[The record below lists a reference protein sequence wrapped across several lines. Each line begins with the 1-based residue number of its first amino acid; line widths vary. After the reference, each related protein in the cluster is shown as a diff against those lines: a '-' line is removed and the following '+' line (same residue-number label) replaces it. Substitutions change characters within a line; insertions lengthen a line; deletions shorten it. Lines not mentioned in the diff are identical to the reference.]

1 MTDPVSLGKRV
12 LRYLPRAHLRQII
25 KNTLYQMERV
35 TLEDIIQSK
44 QLHEDILRRDILA
57 VKNRKVY
64 GGLKT
69 LWHFQIAAL
78 LHTRV
83 VGNRPTLPEIL
94 ADDVAYE
101 KLMGNVQRIPRTG
114 TIPARLFEMF
124 RFNQAVT
131 FFRPSEASRLY
142 ALFRASHV
150 LDPTAGWGGR
160 MLAAHALGISY
171 TGIDTNLSLQPGYEG
186 MMALL
191 GDEKMRMIWQDTLEV
206 DYEAIDY
213 DFVLTSTPYVNERG
227 RQIEHYEHMQ
237 MPDLFYEEFLVPL
250 IRKSLRHVKRQGSVC
265 FEMSAL
271 MYGVVSRLFRPAD
284 EQHEGPPVY
293 LIQTRRPDT
302 RSHYYVW
309 R

>member
-1 MTDPVSLGKRV
+1 
-12 LRYLPRAHLRQII
+12 
-25 KNTLYQMERV
+25 MERV
-35 TLEDIIQSK
+35 TLEEIIQSK
-44 QLHEDILRRDILA
+44 QLNDDLLRRDIVA
-57 VKNRKVY
+57 IKNRKAY

-78 LHTRV
+78 LRTRV
-83 VGNRPTLPEIL
+83 VGHRLTLPEIL
-94 ADDVAYE
+94 SSDVAYE
-101 KLMGNVQRIPRTG
+101 KLMGNARRIKKTG
-114 TIPARLFEMF
+114 TIPARLLEMF

-131 FFRPSEASRLY
+131 FFKPFEASRLY

-171 TGIDTNLSLQPGYEG
+171 TGIDTNLSLRPGYKG
-186 MMALL
+186 MIALL
-191 GDEKMRMIWQDTLEV
+191 DNEKMRMIWQDTLEV

-250 IRKSLRHVKRQGSVC
+250 IQKSLRHVKRQGSVC
-265 FEMSAL
+265 FEMSAM
-271 MYGVVSRLFRPAD
+271 MYGEVSRLFRAAD
-284 EQHEGPPVY
+284 EQHEGPSVY
-293 LIQTRRPDT
+293 LFQTRHPET

-309 R
+309 RSHL

>member
-1 MTDPVSLGKRV
+1 
-12 LRYLPRAHLRQII
+12 
-25 KNTLYQMERV
+25 MERV

-44 QLHEDILRRDILA
+44 QLHDDLLRRDIVA
-57 VKNRKVY
+57 VKHRKPY
-64 GGLKT
+64 GGLKI

-78 LHTRV
+78 LRTRV
-83 VGNRPTLPEIL
+83 VGNRPTLAETL
-94 ADDVAYE
+94 SSDVAYE
-101 KLMGNVQRIPRTG
+101 KLMENTRRIHRTG
-114 TIPARLFEMF
+114 TLPNRVLEMF

-142 ALFRASHV
+142 DLCRASHV

-191 GDEKMRMIWQDTLEV
+191 GDEKMRMIWQDTLQV

-213 DFVLTSTPYVNERG
+213 DFVLTSTPYVNKRG

-250 IRKSLRHVKRQGSVC
+250 IQKSLRHVKRKGSVC

-271 MYGVVSRLFRPAD
+271 MYGEVSRLFRAAD
-284 EQHEGPPVY
+284 EQHEAKPHY
-293 LIQTRRPDT
+293 TIQTRRPDT

-309 R
+309 RS

>member
-1 MTDPVSLGKRV
+1 
-12 LRYLPRAHLRQII
+12 
-25 KNTLYQMERV
+25 MERV

-44 QLHEDILRRDILA
+44 QLTEDILRRDIVA
-57 VKNRKVY
+57 IKKRKVY

-78 LHTRV
+78 LRTRV
-83 VGNRPTLPEIL
+83 VGNRPTLAEIL

-101 KLMGNVQRIPRTG
+101 KLMGNVRRIPRTG
-114 TIPARLFEMF
+114 TIPARLLEMF

-142 ALFRASHV
+142 ALCRASHV

-171 TGIDTNLSLQPGYEG
+171 TGVDTNLSLQPGYEG

-271 MYGVVSRLFRPAD
+271 MYEVVSRLFRPAD
-284 EQHEGPPVY
+284 EQHEGIFVY
-293 LIQTRRPDT
+293 LIQTRHPET

-309 R
+309 HS

>member
-1 MTDPVSLGKRV
+1 
-12 LRYLPRAHLRQII
+12 
-25 KNTLYQMERV
+25 MERV
-35 TLEDIIQSK
+35 TLEEIIQSK
-44 QLHEDILRRDILA
+44 QRTEDILRRDIVA
-57 VKNRKVY
+57 VKKRKVY
-64 GGLKT
+64 GGLKI

-78 LHTRV
+78 LRTRV
-83 VGNRPTLPEIL
+83 IGNRPTLAEVL

-101 KLMGNVQRIPRTG
+101 KLMGNVRRIPQAG
-114 TIPARLFEMF
+114 TIPQRLLQMF

-142 ALFRASHV
+142 ERFRASHV

-160 MLAAHALGISY
+160 MIASHALGISY

-191 GDEKMRMIWQDTLEV
+191 GNEKMRMIWQDTLEV

-250 IRKSLRHVKRQGSVC
+250 IQKSLRHVKRQGSVC

-271 MYGVVSRLFRPAD
+271 MYGEVSRIFRAAD
-284 EQHEGPPVY
+284 EQHEAKPHY
-293 LIQTRRPDT
+293 LIQTRHPET

-309 R
+309 RSVCL

>member
-1 MTDPVSLGKRV
+1 
-12 LRYLPRAHLRQII
+12 
-25 KNTLYQMERV
+25 MERV

-44 QLHEDILRRDILA
+44 QQSIEALGRDIVAIKL
-57 VKNRKVY
+57 RKPY

-69 LWHFQIAAL
+69 LYHFQIRAL

-83 VGNRPTLPEIL
+83 VRNRRTLPEIL
-94 ADDVAYE
+94 VDDVAYE
-101 KLMGNVQRIPRTG
+101 RLMRDVLRIQRTG
-114 TIPARLFEMF
+114 TLPMRTLEMF

-131 FFRPSEASRLY
+131 FFRPSEAVPLY
-142 ALFRASHV
+142 ERFRASHV

-191 GDEKMRMIWQDTLEV
+191 GNEKMRMIWQDTLQV

-227 RQIEHYEHMQ
+227 HQIEQYEHMK
-237 MPDLFYEEFLVPL
+237 MPTLFYEEFLIPL
-250 IRKSLRHVKRQGSVC
+250 IQKSLHHVKRKGSVC
-265 FEMSAL
+265 FEMNAL

-284 EQHEGPPVY
+284 EQHEAKSFY
-293 LIQTRRPDT
+293 LIQTRHPDT

-309 R
+309 HS

>member
-1 MTDPVSLGKRV
+1 
-12 LRYLPRAHLRQII
+12 
-25 KNTLYQMERV
+25 MERV

-44 QLHEDILRRDILA
+44 QLNDDLLRRDIVA
-57 VKNRKVY
+57 VKKRKVY
-64 GGLKT
+64 GGLKI

-78 LHTRV
+78 LRTRV
-83 VGNRPTLPEIL
+83 LGNRPTLAETL
-94 ADDVAYE
+94 SSDVAYE
-101 KLMGNVQRIPRTG
+101 KLMENTRRIHRTG
-114 TIPARLFEMF
+114 TLPNRVLEMF

-171 TGIDTNLSLQPGYEG
+171 TGIDTNLSLQPGYKG

-271 MYGVVSRLFRPAD
+271 MYGEVSRLFRAAD
-284 EQHEGPPVY
+284 EQHEAKPHY
-293 LIQTRRPDT
+293 TIQARRPDT

-309 R
+309 RS